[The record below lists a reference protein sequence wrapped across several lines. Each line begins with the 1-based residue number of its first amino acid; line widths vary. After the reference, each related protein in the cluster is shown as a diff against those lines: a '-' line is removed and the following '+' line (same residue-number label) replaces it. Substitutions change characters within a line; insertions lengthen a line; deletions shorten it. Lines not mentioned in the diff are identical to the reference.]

1 MQKPSWLDAD
11 KLSSLG
17 KKLHQSAQD
26 AVTQLSAQ
34 VETNAIERGIASA
47 SSSSHASTSDAGYV
61 AKVRELEELCQ
72 AKDDELKALKIALR
86 NAAESS
92 TGNTAKAPSND
103 EGDDGGTRRKEID
116 ALKREVK
123 KLADGK
129 AWAEEECKEFEK
141 ECDDAREAKE
151 KAEKELEELEKAKKA
166 LEEEN
171 ERLRKQVE
179 DSGAPGETMEE
190 TKPVGEEKEKKEDDS
205 DAQKALKALTD
216 ERDRA
221 LKQVKSMQGVNKT
234 LQQQLSEYAK
244 RVPELERAR
253 DEVLSEKAEIA
264 ESLAGARAD
273 TDAAEKAK
281 DELQTANASL
291 EELKSSLQQQLSA
304 AEAQVET
311 LKKERDNSKQVQ
323 SDVEA
328 AKQRVNET
336 GLKKSLAASEGKLSI
351 ANELVSTMKADLLK
365 KQSEIESLS
374 DARDATQTELER
386 LREEVGTLKGAVT
399 ERNVAMTELAE
410 LRTELSDAKRALEAT
425 SLAGSS
431 LDEVEAARDKAEQEL
446 LVMAKRVAELEKQLH
461 DAQNAQEGVAAE
473 LEDRVEATM
482 RVDKDEIDR
491 LRARCQE
498 LESAQAEASRAIDK
512 LTNSVSNAE
521 KELEESQER
530 VKAAE
535 EAKGEAQ
542 SRLEAMEIRIMNA
555 NALADASRKALEE
568 FKLSS
573 SESTRASQEALVAEL
588 ETVRST
594 AEAAERDRDAWLA
607 KCTEARE
614 TLEKWREKARKL
626 MSAKDAEL
634 DAARG
639 GVSPMRAKSRMF
651 DDDDDDD
658 DDENKGTNNDKHQR
672 AGTSPP
678 PPEASALSADADAR
692 SAYLSN
698 VVKQFLLLP
707 YDAHDR
713 ADALVPVMT
722 AILNFPVEDE
732 FRIRAHRASQKVKS
746 QSKLPTFG
754 FFNA

>member
-47 SSSSHASTSDAGYV
+47 SSSHASTSDAGYV

-72 AKDDELKALKIALR
+72 AKDDELRALKIALR

-103 EGDDGGTRRKEID
+103 GDDDDGARRKEID

-151 KAEKELEELEKAKKA
+151 KVEKDLKEMEKAKKT

-171 ERLRKQVE
+171 ERLMKQVE
-179 DSGAPGETMEE
+179 DAGAPGETVKE
-190 TKPVGEEKEKKEDDS
+190 TKPVGEEKEKEKKEDDS
-205 DAQKALKALTD
+205 DAQEALKALTD

-244 RVPELERAR
+244 RVPELEKAR

-281 DELQTANASL
+281 NELQTANATL

-461 DAQNAQEGVAAE
+461 DAQNAQEDVAAE

-498 LESAQAEASRAIDK
+498 LESAHAEASRAIDK

-535 EAKGEAQ
+535 EAKDEAQ
-542 SRLEAMEIRIMNA
+542 SRVEAMEIRIMNA
-555 NALADASRKALEE
+555 NALADASKKALEE
-568 FKLSS
+568 YKLSS
-573 SESTRASQEALVAEL
+573 NESTRASQEALVAEL
-588 ETVRST
+588 ETARST
-594 AEAAERDRDAWLA
+594 AEAAERDRDAWLE

-651 DDDDDDD
+651 DDDG
-658 DDENKGTNNDKHQR
+658 DDENQGTNSDEHPR
-672 AGTSPP
+672 ASTSPP

>member
-1 MQKPSWLDAD
+1 MQKPSWIDAE

-47 SSSSHASTSDAGYV
+47 SSSHASTSDAGYV

-72 AKDDELKALKIALR
+72 AKDDELRALKIALR

-103 EGDDGGTRRKEID
+103 EDDDDGARRNEID

-151 KAEKELEELEKAKKA
+151 KVEKDLKELEKAKKT

-171 ERLRKQVE
+171 ERLMKQVE
-179 DSGAPGETMEE
+179 DAGAPGETVQE
-190 TKPVGEEKEKKEDDS
+190 TKPVGEKKEDES
-205 DAQKALKALTD
+205 DAQEALKALTD

-244 RVPELERAR
+244 RVPELEKAR

-273 TDAAEKAK
+273 TDAAEKTK
-281 DELQTANASL
+281 NELQTANATL
-291 EELKSSLQQQLSA
+291 EELKSSLQHQLSA

-461 DAQNAQEGVAAE
+461 DAQNAQEDVAAE

-498 LESAQAEASRAIDK
+498 LESAHAEASRAIDK

-535 EAKGEAQ
+535 EAKDEAQ
-542 SRLEAMEIRIMNA
+542 SRVEAMEIRIMNA
-555 NALADASRKALEE
+555 NALADASKKALEE
-568 FKLSS
+568 YKLSS
-573 SESTRASQEALVAEL
+573 NESTRASQEALVAEL
-588 ETVRST
+588 ETARST
-594 AEAAERDRDAWLA
+594 AEAAERDRDAWLE

-651 DDDDDDD
+651 DDDG
-658 DDENKGTNNDKHQR
+658 DDENQGTNSDDHPR
-672 AGTSPP
+672 AGTSPQ

>member
-1 MQKPSWLDAD
+1 MQKPSWFDAD
-11 KLSSLG
+11 KLSTLG

-26 AVTQLSAQ
+26 AVVQLSAQ

-47 SSSSHASTSDAGYV
+47 SASSSHPSTSDAGYV
-61 AKVRELEELCQ
+61 AKIRELEELCQ
-72 AKDDELKALKIALR
+72 AKDDELRALKTALR

-92 TGNTAKAPSND
+92 TEDKAKASSND
-103 EGDDGGTRRKEID
+103 DADDGPQRKEID
-116 ALKREVK
+116 ALKSAVK
-123 KLADGK
+123 KLTDGK

-151 KAEKELEELEKAKKA
+151 KAEKELAELEKAKKA

-171 ERLRKQVE
+171 ERLRNRLE
-179 DSGAPGETMEE
+179 DSGAPGKTVEE
-190 TKPVGEEKEKKEDDS
+190 TKPVDEEKREDDS
-205 DAQKALKALTD
+205 DAQKALEALTD

-244 RVPELERAR
+244 RVPELEMAR
-253 DEVLSEKAEIA
+253 DEVLSEKIEIA

-273 TDAAEKAK
+273 SEAAEKAK
-281 DELQTANASL
+281 VELQTANAKL

-304 AEAQVET
+304 AEAQVEE

-336 GLKKSLAASEGKLSI
+336 ALKKSLAASEGKLSI
-351 ANELVSTMKADLLK
+351 ANELISTMKADLLK

-374 DARDATQTELER
+374 DARDAAQTELGR
-386 LREEVGTLKGAVT
+386 LREEVGTLKGAVV

-410 LRTELSDAKRALEAT
+410 LRTELSDAKRALDT
-425 SLAGSS
+425 TCLAGSS
-431 LDEVEAARDKAEQEL
+431 LEEVEAARDKAEQEL

-461 DAQNAQEGVAAE
+461 DAQNVQGDVAAE
-473 LEDRVEATM
+473 LENRVEATM

-498 LESAQAEASRAIDK
+498 LESAHAEASRAIDK

-521 KELEESQER
+521 KDLEESQER
-530 VKAAE
+530 TKAAE
-535 EAKGEAQ
+535 EAKNEFQ
-542 SRLEAMEIRIMNA
+542 SRVEAMEIRIMNA
-555 NALADASRKALEE
+555 NALADASKKALEE
-568 FKLSS
+568 YKLSS
-573 SESTRASQEALVAEL
+573 SELTRASQEALVAEL
-588 ETVRST
+588 ATARST
-594 AEAAERDRDAWLA
+594 AEAAERDRDAWLE

-639 GVSPMRAKSRMF
+639 GVSPMRAKFRMF
-651 DDDDDDD
+651 DDN
-658 DDENKGTNNDKHQR
+658 ENEDNSAEHPQT
-672 AGTSPP
+672 GTSSPP
-678 PPEASALSADADAR
+678 TEASARSADADAR